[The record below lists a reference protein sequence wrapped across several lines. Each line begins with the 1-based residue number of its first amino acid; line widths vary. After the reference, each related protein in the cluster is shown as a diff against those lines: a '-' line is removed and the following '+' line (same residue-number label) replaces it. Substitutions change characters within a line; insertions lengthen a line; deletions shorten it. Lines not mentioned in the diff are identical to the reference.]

1 MKRFV
6 FISLLMCLPMML
18 WAQGQLTAYYAK
30 VDIENYEKGQLIV
43 DTNDPIN
50 RMVDFNKS
58 LYRYEGD
65 EGDEQGYY
73 ILFDKSQITVK
84 KYQMSPLPVKLVR
97 GGATFQSRDG
107 FEIRIFPANANG
119 HVFYGLDDDFQP
131 YVDAE
136 QTAAHQHYYVLSGRF
151 QCAFDPDG
159 FFFEEPLEV
168 EDGNIKLYICGTE
181 IGYTSDDPDNVRN
194 RPYMMGFLEEEWSA
208 PEDYEYGV
216 SAYDGAGNLL
226 VDATR
231 IVDIPTSLSIAYIE
245 AEDALY
251 VDGTLYYRQK

>member
-1 MKRFV
+1 MKKSSVLF
-6 FISLLMCLPMML
+6 LLMCLPMML

-30 VDIENYEKGQLIV
+30 VNIENYEKGQLIV

-50 RMVDFNKS
+50 RMVDFNKL

-65 EGDEQGYY
+65 EADEEGYY
-73 ILFDKSQITVK
+73 SLFDKSQITVK
-84 KYQMSPLPVKLVR
+84 KYQMSPLPVSLVR
-97 GGATFQSRDG
+97 NGATFQSREG
-107 FEIRIFPANANG
+107 FEIRIFLANANG
-119 HVFYGLDDDFQP
+119 HGFYSFDDNFQP
-131 YVDAE
+131 YYDAE

-151 QCAFDPDG
+151 QCVYDPDG

-168 EDGNIKLYICGTE
+168 ENGNIKLYINGSE
-181 IGYTSDDPDNVRN
+181 IRYTSDDPDNVRY
-194 RPYMMGFLEEEWSA
+194 RPYKMGFLEEMWSA
-208 PEDYEYGV
+208 PEDYEYGE
-216 SAYDGAGNLL
+216 SAYDDSGNLL

-231 IVDIPTSLSIAYIE
+231 IVDIPTTLSIAYIE

>member
-1 MKRFV
+1 MKKSSVLF
-6 FISLLMCLPMML
+6 LLMCLPMML
-18 WAQGQLTAYYAK
+18 WAQGQLTAFYAK

-65 EGDEQGYY
+65 EADEEGYY
-73 ILFDKSQITVK
+73 SLFDKSQITVK
-84 KYQMSPLPVKLVR
+84 KYQMSPLPVSLVR
-97 GGATFQSRDG
+97 NGATFQSREG
-107 FEIRIFPANANG
+107 FEIRIFLANANG
-119 HVFYGLDDDFQP
+119 HGFYSFDDNFQP
-131 YVDAE
+131 YYDAE
-136 QTAAHQHYYVLSGRF
+136 QTAAHQQYYVLSGRF
-151 QCAFDPDG
+151 QCVYDPDG

-168 EDGNIKLYICGTE
+168 EDGNIKLYINGSE
-181 IGYTSDDPDNVRN
+181 ICYTSDDPDNVRY
-194 RPYMMGFLEEEWSA
+194 RPYKMGFLEEKWSA

-216 SAYDGAGNLL
+216 SAYDDAGNLL

-231 IVDIPTSLSIAYIE
+231 IVDIPTTLSIAYIE

-251 VDGTLYYRQK
+251 VDGILYYRQK